1 MVYRI
6 QFDFKLHKMCMNG
19 FGKTGGIKTSKQ
31 TDRLVNIR
39 CVLYTYQKA
48 LYIYEN
54 CVDFVEN

>member
-1 MVYRI
+1 
-6 QFDFKLHKMCMNG
+6 MNG